1 MEKKKAIILILG
13 VVIVVLIAFF
23 FFYFR
28 TNINTGTPTNSNGE
42 QTQTG
47 FGNTSQDKTG
57 ATSSNGFGNT
67 ETPASTTNT
76 NITTKL
82 RLKKV
87 FQEPVAGAVIFGN
100 IPNEKIRLV
109 ERSNGNVQEIS
120 FDSNQITRITNT
132 TIPKIYE
139 ALWDKIGT
147 NVLLRY
153 IKEET
158 DKIETY
164 SAKVTLSTS
173 ASNESTGIISGSF
186 FPENIKTITVNKGSS
201 KVFYLLESGS
211 GSVGYTSNIDG
222 AQKKQVLTS
231 PTKNWNASW
240 VGNNSVS
247 LITKPSYNLQ
257 GFLFLLNTT
266 NESLEKILG
275 KMYGLTA
282 LFESNGE
289 SVLYSQNIRSKPTLG
304 YYDIQG
310 DINSS
315 LSLSTFADKCVWSK
329 INSNIIYCAVPKN
342 IPNGLYP
349 DSWYNGTVSF
359 SDDLWKI
366 NTEDKTTTL
375 LYQTK
380 DNENIDASDLIISSK
395 DNYIIFTNKKDLSLW
410 SFEISPATN

>member
-13 VVIVVLIAFF
+13 VVIIILIAFF

-28 TNINTGTPTNSNGE
+28 TSINTSTPKNNNGE

-47 FGNTSQDKTG
+47 FGNTSQDKTST
-57 ATSSNGFGNT
+57 TSSNGFGNT

-87 FQEPVAGAVIFGN
+87 FQEPIAGAVIFGN

-109 ERSNGNVQEIS
+109 ERGNGNIQEIS

-139 ALWDKIGT
+139 AFWDKVGI

-201 KVFYLLESGS
+201 KVFYLLESSS
-211 GSVGYTSNIDG
+211 GSVGYVSNIDG

-231 PTKNWNASW
+231 PIKNWNANW
-240 VGNNSVS
+240 AGNSVS

-266 NESLEKILG
+266 DGSLEKILG

-282 LFESNGE
+282 LWKNNGE
-289 SVLYSQNIRSKPTLG
+289 GVLYSQNIRNKPTLG
-304 YYDIQG
+304 YYEIQK
-310 DINSS
+310 DNNSS

-329 INSNIIYCAVPKN
+329 ISSNIVYCAVPKN
-342 IPNGLYP
+342 ILNGLYP

-380 DNENIDASDLIISSK
+380 DNENIDASDLIVSSK
-395 DNYIIFTNKKDLSLW
+395 DDYIIFTNKKDLSLW
-410 SFEISPATN
+410 SFKISPDVN